1 MSKKANKTA
10 IGGFVLGALALIV
23 VGVLVFGSGKFLT
36 KKTTYVMYFEGSVK
50 GLNEGAPLVFRGVKI
65 GSVNRVQL
73 VANTDDLTFRIPV
86 FAEVE
91 QKHFTLTGDQSL
103 DLSPKEQLVLLVA
116 RGLRAQLIAQNL
128 VTGQLIVELDFHPDK
143 PAKLVAGD
151 SEYLEI
157 PTMRSSIDDLVDQI
171 EKAPIEDILRKVL
184 SAVDGIEKAVNSS
197 EVKES
202 LNALEQTLKNLN
214 KLIQNIDSRIEPLVS
229 SVEETLKDYGK
240 LARNVD
246 RQVKPILSGVVDTE
260 RHADKLIQKVDVQ
273 VTRLGS
279 SLDETAKSATAALVE
294 AKKTL
299 NTIEGLTGE
308 DSKMIYQMTTTL
320 KELSA
325 AARSIR
331 VWADYLERHP
341 EALLR
346 GKGGSKG
353 R

>member
-23 VGVLVFGSGKFLT
+23 IGVMIFGSGKFLT
-36 KKTTYVMYFEGSVK
+36 KKTPYVMYFEGSVR
-50 GLNEGAPLVFRGVKI
+50 GLNVGAPLVFRGVKI
-65 GSVNRVQL
+65 GTVTDILL
-73 VANTDDLTFRIPV
+73 VANTDDLSFQIPV

-91 QKHFTLTGDQSL
+91 RKHFTLTGEETY
-103 DLSPKEQLVLLVA
+103 DLSPKDQLVLLVA
-116 RGLRAQLIAQNL
+116 RGMRAQLIKQSM
-128 VTGQLIVELDFHPDK
+128 VTGQLIVELDFHRDK
-143 PAKLVAGD
+143 PAKLMAGD
-151 SEYLEI
+151 SDYMEI
-157 PTMRSSIDDLVDQI
+157 PTISSGMDDLVKQI
-171 EKAPIEDILRKVL
+171 EKAPIEDILNKVL

-202 LNALEQTLKNLN
+202 LTSLEQTLKNLN
-214 KLIQNIDSRIEPLVS
+214 KLIQNVDGRIEPLVS

-246 RQVKPILSGVVDTE
+246 RQVKPVLSGMVDTE
-260 RHADKLIQKVDVQ
+260 RHADKLIKKVDVQ

-346 GKGGSKG
+346 GKGGS
-353 R
+353 

>member
-10 IGGFVLGALALIV
+10 IGGFVVGALALIV
-23 VGVLVFGSGKFLT
+23 AGVLIFGSGKFLT
-36 KKTTYVMYFEGSVK
+36 KTQAYVMYFEGSVK

-65 GSVNRVQL
+65 GSVTRILL
-73 VANTDDLTFRIPV
+73 VANTDDLSFQIPV
-86 FAEVE
+86 FVEVE
-91 QKHFTLTGDQSL
+91 QKQFTVTGDQAL
-103 DLSPKEQLVLLVA
+103 DLRSPKEQLVLLVA
-116 RGLRAQLIAQNL
+116 RGLRAQLIAQSM
-128 VTGQLIVELDFHPDK
+128 VTGQLIVELDFHRDK

-157 PTMRSSIDDLVDQI
+157 PTIRSGMDDLVKQI
-171 EKAPIEDILRKVL
+171 EKAPIEDILNKVL
-184 SAVDGIEKAVNSS
+184 SAVDGIEKAVNSK

-202 LNALEQTLKNLN
+202 LLTLKQTVTNLN
-214 KLIQNIDSRIEPLVS
+214 KLVLNIDSRIEPIAS
-229 SVEETLKDYGK
+229 TVEETVKDYGK

-246 RQVKPILSGVVDTE
+246 RQVKPVLSGIAETE
-260 RHADKLIQKVDVQ
+260 RHADKLVKNVDAQ

-279 SLDETAKSATAALVE
+279 SIDEAAKSAAAALVE

-299 NTIEGLTGE
+299 STIEGLTGE
-308 DSKMIYQMTTTL
+308 DSQLMYQITTTL

-346 GKGGSKG
+346 GKGGS
-353 R
+353 

>member
-23 VGVLVFGSGKFLT
+23 VGILVFGSGKFLT
-36 KKTTYVMYFEGSVK
+36 KRETYVMYFEGSVK

-65 GSVNRVQL
+65 GSVTRVQL
-73 VANTDDLTFRIPV
+73 VANTDDLSFRISV
-86 FAEVE
+86 FVEVE
-91 QKHFTLTGDQSL
+91 QKHFTLTGDETL
-103 DLSPKEQLVLLVA
+103 DLTPKEQLVLLVA

-128 VTGQLIVELDFHPDK
+128 VTGQLIVQLDFHPDK
-143 PAKLVAGD
+143 PARLVAGN

-157 PTMRSSIDDLVDQI
+157 PTIRSSMDDLVDQI
-171 EKAPIEDILRKVL
+171 EKAPIEDILNKVL

-202 LNALEQTLKNLN
+202 LNSLEQTLKNLN
-214 KLIQNIDSRIEPLVS
+214 KLIQNVDSRIEPLVS

-246 RQVKPILSGVVDTE
+246 RQVKPVLSGMVDTE
-260 RHADKLIQKVDVQ
+260 RHADKLIKKVDVQ

-299 NTIEGLTGE
+299 NTIKGLTGE

-341 EALLR
+341 EALVR
-346 GKGGSKG
+346 GKGGS
-353 R
+353 